1 LELLLHTPEITMG
14 KCKEGKKA
22 HHWYVS
28 NLVKNMGWLG
38 WAGEGV
44 SSWTLEE
51 QLKLLFTW
59 GLGVFSNNQAKAYA
73 LWKGLKISKG
83 SCAQS
88 LVVVRDSNT
97 IINHMEFIVL

>member
-1 LELLLHTPEITMG
+1 MG
-14 KCKEGKKA
+14 RG
-22 HHWYVS
+22 
-28 NLVKNMGWLG
+28 G
-38 WAGEGV
+38 GV
-44 SSWTLEE
+44 IMDPRGIIETS
-51 QLKLLFTW
+51 FAW

-97 IINHMEFIVL
+97 IINHMEFIVR

>member
-1 LELLLHTPEITMG
+1 MG
-14 KCKEGKKA
+14 RG
-22 HHWYVS
+22 
-28 NLVKNMGWLG
+28 G
-38 WAGEGV
+38 GV
-44 SSWTLEE
+44 IMDPGGTIETS
-51 QLKLLFTW
+51 FAW

-97 IINHMEFIVL
+97 IINHMEFIVR